1 VKRGYFVSA
10 VLGFMLV
17 AIVWR
22 EIALPPR
29 LSGRQK
35 RLAIRTIKDYS
46 AVENATVFQEGRNLD
61 LAVIVD
67 YALPKE
73 SAMELGK
80 IFVRL
85 VQTLGPETVP
95 GVVMGK
101 GMFNYVISVYYP
113 SGELLVMGTKPRI
126 GDHITW

>member
-1 VKRGYFVSA
+1 MKRGHFVSA

-29 LSGRQK
+29 ISGRQK
-35 RLAIRTIKDYS
+35 NLAIRTIKDYS
-46 AVENATVFQEGRNLD
+46 AVEKAAVFQEGRNLD
-61 LAVIVD
+61 LAITVD
-67 YALPKE
+67 YATPKE
-73 SAMELGK
+73 SARELGE

-95 GVVMGK
+95 GAVVRK
-101 GMFNYVISVYYP
+101 GMFSYVVSVYYP
-113 SGELLVMGTKPRI
+113 SGELLVMGTKSRT
-126 GDHITW
+126 GDHIIW

>member
-1 VKRGYFVSA
+1 MKRGYFVSA

>member
-1 VKRGYFVSA
+1 
-10 VLGFMLV
+10 MLV

-29 LSGRQK
+29 VSGRQK
-35 RLAIRTIKDYS
+35 SLAIRTIKDYS
-46 AVENATVFQEGRNLD
+46 AVENATVFQEGRNLG
-61 LAVIVD
+61 LAVTVD
-67 YALPKE
+67 YATPKE

-101 GMFNYVISVYYP
+101 GMFNYVVSVYYP
-113 SGELLVMGTKPRI
+113 SGEMLVMGTKPRA
-126 GDHITW
+126 GDHIIW